1 MIYVICGVLLL
12 FFVIMIAVG
21 NYDWYEV
28 KNKKNGKK
36 KKLFE
41 FFYKHDET
49 IYVYGM
55 IGAIL
60 FALVFSVMTVTVLSE
75 NIGREATLASMKEK
89 YKALVYKAESD
100 FIQDEFGFVNKEIV
114 DEIQNWNTD
123 IAYKKQKQNN
133 FWTGIFVADIYDEL
147 EVIDLSKLRK

>member
-49 IYVYGM
+49 IYIYGM

-60 FALVFSVMTVTVLSE
+60 FALVFSIMTVTVLNE

-89 YKALVYKAESD
+89 YKVLVYKAESD
-100 FIQDEFGFVNKEIV
+100 FIQDKFGFVNKEIV
-114 DEIQNWNTD
+114 DEVQNWNTD

>member
-1 MIYVICGVLLL
+1 
-12 FFVIMIAVG
+12 
-21 NYDWYEV
+21 
-28 KNKKNGKK
+28 
-36 KKLFE
+36 
-41 FFYKHDET
+41 
-49 IYVYGM
+49 M

-60 FALVFSVMTVTVLSE
+60 FTLVFSIMTVTVLSE

-89 YKALVYKAESD
+89 YKVLVYKAESD
-100 FIQDEFGFVNKEIV
+100 FIQDEFGFVNKEII